1 MSIED
6 ILGLGGILTIIVC
19 VISGAHFLFRKEVRH
34 SSYGRYKKACHVLA
48 VACFCVALG
57 NFSIGCMQHWHYQP
71 MPIMGIVATTISS
84 SQSLLFTIALII
96 LYTGKYASI
105 KRCLPYAVP
114 IIIFPLIF
122 FIATRFQE
130 NYNTNNIND
139 FFNHLGPNIP
149 SLVRFIFCITYIV
162 QLGFFTKDFFEER
175 SNYLR
180 QAQNVAGVD
189 SREIRLHWVKIAFLT
204 ALVEGIVAI
213 LIQIYPCAATESI
226 FRIATILFYS
236 IFPIY
241 YVKYGELYERV
252 KKLEE
257 ESHLTEEKEE
267 NPDENGMDALLNK
280 LVEKNNQLFEK
291 VEELIHT
298 EKPHLNPETKPEDLI
313 KALATNRTYLA
324 NAIKQNKQQTISEY
338 ILSLRLKEA
347 QYMLEHNNDLLIEE
361 ISIASGFNSLR
372 TFNRNFKTNIGVT
385 PEEYRK
391 NFTA

>member
-6 ILGLGGILTIIVC
+6 ILGLGVIITIIVC
-19 VISGAHFLFRKEVRH
+19 IVSGINFLLRKEVRY
-34 SSYGRYKKACHVLA
+34 SSYNRYKKACYVLA

-57 NFSIGCMQHWHYQP
+57 NFMVGFMQHWHYQP

-96 LYTGKYASI
+96 LYTGKYTSI
-105 KRCLPYAVP
+105 KRCLPYAFP
-114 IIIFPLIF
+114 IIFFPLLF
-122 FIATRFQE
+122 FITTRFQE
-130 NYNTNNIND
+130 NYNTNNLND

-149 SLVRFIFCITYIV
+149 ALVRFIFCLTYIV

-175 SNYLR
+175 RNYLL
-180 QAQNVAGVD
+180 QTKNVAGVD
-189 SREIRLHWVKIAFLT
+189 SKEIRLHWVKIAFLT
-204 ALVEGIVAI
+204 ALLEGIVAI
-213 LIQIYPCAATESI
+213 LIQVYPCAATESI

-252 KKLEE
+252 KRVEE
-257 ESHLTEEKEE
+257 ESYLAEVKEE
-267 NPDENGMDALLNK
+267 NSDENGMDALLNK
-280 LVEKNNQLFEK
+280 LEGKNNQLFEK
-291 VEELIHT
+291 VEELILT

-313 KALATNRTYLA
+313 KALGTNRTYLA

-347 QYMLEHNNDLLIEE
+347 QYMLEHNNNLLIEE
-361 ISIASGFNSLR
+361 ISIASGFSSLR
-372 TFNRNFKTNIGVT
+372 TFNRNFKTIIGVT

-391 NFTA
+391 SHTE